1 MRLFVAVNLPGEIRR
16 SVHATL
22 QVLRTEEMDVRWTA
36 AESLHVTVKFL
47 GEVDTA
53 RRAAIE
59 AVLLEA
65 ASAHSPF
72 GITLGGVDAF
82 PGLHRPRIWILRVR
96 DDGALGALQRDV
108 ERLLAP
114 LGFGAEDRPYTPH
127 VTIGRARGRHGS
139 TPAPPASVPDG
150 PLDLRVPVTT
160 MDLMKS
166 ETGAGGARYERLAAV
181 PLAGE

>member
-1 MRLFVAVNLPGEIRR
+1 MNLPDEIRR
-16 SVHATL
+16 VVHDSL
-22 QVLRTEEMDVRWTA
+22 QPLRTAHPDVRWTA

-47 GEVDTA
+47 GEVSADQ
-53 RRAAIE
+53 RATIE
-59 AVLLEA
+59 APLAEA
-65 ASAHSPF
+65 ARLHAPF
-72 GITLGGVDAF
+72 SIALGRVDAF
-82 PGLHRPRIWILRVR
+82 PGLHRPRIWILRVHE
-96 DDGALGALQRDV
+96 DGALGALQRDV
-108 ERLLAP
+108 ERLLAAI
-114 LGFGAEDRPYTPH
+114 GFAPEDRPYAPH

-160 MDLMKS
+160 IDLMKS